1 MNKFAKSCV
10 SNVTNE
16 GFNFAV
22 RYNAVYNTAGDGYWS
37 KVAKAVSVTEIGMYI
52 STTGEEYSDGDFYV
66 LYDENTWDIDTEGLI
81 YTDSEFLY
89 KTQCAVY
96 TALVKMGIA
105 DNVARETA
113 ATVNYSE
120 QGMQDY
126 GRVSFDAY
134 ELADVLRNYYAK
146 ETV

>member
-1 MNKFAKSCV
+1 M
-10 SNVTNE
+10 
-16 GFNFAV
+16 
-22 RYNAVYNTAGDGYWS
+22 
-37 KVAKAVSVTEIGMYI
+37 
-52 STTGEEYSDGDFYV
+52 
-66 LYDENTWDIDTEGLI
+66 
-81 YTDSEFLY
+81 Y

>member
-1 MNKFAKSCV
+1 MNKFAQSCV
-10 SNVTNE
+10 SNVNAE

-22 RYNAVYNTAGDGYWS
+22 RYNAVYNTAGDGLWS
-37 KVAKAVSVTEIGMYI
+37 NVAKAVSVTEIGMYI

-66 LYDENTWDIDTEGLI
+66 LYDEDTWDIDKDGLI

-146 ETV
+146 ETA